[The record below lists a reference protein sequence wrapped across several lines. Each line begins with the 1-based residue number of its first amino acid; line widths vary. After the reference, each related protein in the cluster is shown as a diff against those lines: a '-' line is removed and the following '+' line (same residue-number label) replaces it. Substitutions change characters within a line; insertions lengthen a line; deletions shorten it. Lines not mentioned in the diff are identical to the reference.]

1 MRDYVP
7 CVRACYHAS
16 VIQSITIDCFAQE
29 QVQTSPDCTRPP
41 QTKQDAS
48 GLLQQYNRHS
58 LALQN
63 TADQPQQSG
72 KYSIGGLEIGRRATR
87 IRSGVFRGALQ
98 LPPPLQISSSTS
110 RFSGDRSKYVRR
122 GVVGGR
128 GQVGAWA
135 PGVDGY
141 VPLQKEMMVHD
152 KRREGNMEC
161 HAPAGDRHLLP
172 HTLATASQ
180 GAAGPPRKGC
190 AAHGEHHEL

>member
-1 MRDYVP
+1 MRIAGVLGHRHRSSLLITTVLQRGFIRDYAP

-29 QVQTSPDCTRPP
+29 QMQTSPDCTRPP

-87 IRSGVFRGALQ
+87 IRSGVFRGRCNCHH
-98 LPPPLQISSSTS
+98 P
-110 RFSGDRSKYVRR
+110 SKYHHLPADCRET
-122 GVVGGR
+122 GVNMCAGG
-128 GQVGAWA
+128 GWGAWA
-135 PGVDGY
+135 GWRLGARGGWVCTHAEGDDG
-141 VPLQKEMMVHD
+141 
-152 KRREGNMEC
+152 
-161 HAPAGDRHLLP
+161 
-172 HTLATASQ
+172 T
-180 GAAGPPRKGC
+180 
-190 AAHGEHHEL
+190 